1 MIWNKKKL
9 SWANISKMNGYF
21 GKNFGDLSEF
31 LPARLTTKCS
41 QSFRFFK
48 WKNWLYWKHLY
59 CTLEKN
65 VVYYSALC
73 FIIETKLTMK
83 FPHLFVIFPSLS
95 LWKDTEYPKISD
107 TNPGLNHFHKA
118 QKYKFLH
125 KYDNF
130 HDCNSYC
137 RPPTIFCSV
146 VAGKK
151 NLLEKIS
158 FSLEP

>member
-1 MIWNKKKL
+1 MRRRGVFLSDQDFHSKMLKQTRKFWKLLIWNKKKL

-95 LWKDTEYPKISD
+95 LKGYRVS
-107 TNPGLNHFHKA
+107 
-118 QKYKFLH
+118 
-125 KYDNF
+125 
-130 HDCNSYC
+130 
-137 RPPTIFCSV
+137 
-146 VAGKK
+146 K
-151 NLLEKIS
+151 NIRHQPRFKS
-158 FSLEP
+158 FS